1 MEGKNKREMWKAL
14 WKKYGAV
21 IPVLAAGVLLLIWPS
36 GETEREEAAAADTDS
51 TAFES
56 LLQTE
61 ERMERLLAR
70 VEGIGS
76 VRLMLTLETSARQ
89 ELAADTELSYKGTA
103 AAPEDYSRQTETVIV
118 SNGNNDIPVVTYS
131 VSPAYRGAVV
141 VCQGAD
147 RAEVRLAVTQAVS
160 ALTGLGSDRIVVI
173 KCQS

>member
-1 MEGKNKREMWKAL
+1 MEENNKLDGWKAL

-21 IPVLAAGVLLLIWPS
+21 VPVLAAGILLLAWPS
-36 GETEREEAAAADTDS
+36 GEGESKTDAAEYGAAI
-51 TAFES
+51 ES
-56 LLQTE
+56 LTE
-61 ERMERLLAR
+61 TEQRMERLLSK

-76 VRLMLTLETSARQ
+76 VRLMLTLESGERQ
-89 ELAADTELSYKGTA
+89 ELAEDTELSYSGDT
-103 AAPEDYSRQTETVIV
+103 AAPEDYARRSETVIV
-118 SNGNNDIPVVTYS
+118 TADGGDAPVVTRT
-131 VSPAYRGAVV
+131 VSPVYRGAVV